1 MSGSATALLTALV
14 GLAAPMVAPL
24 PAAAQQTMFPQQGFT
39 PGRAVQ
45 QPFVG
50 RGNPR
55 DVFVPPRRPRGPG
68 PGAAIGL
75 GLGLGVLGT
84 IITHGA
90 QQPVY
95 EDVEQPRRA
104 RRRPVIVED
113 EDLEPEERP
122 RRRPR
127 VAARPPQAPPP
138 RATNRAAGPPPARPV
153 QAAQPPRRVIVP
165 PVAETRLVREEV
177 LVEIANGANLD
188 AVLRRYRLTAMS
200 SQRFELA
207 NATIHRLRIDSGRSA
222 RDTLAQMAGDRR
234 IALAQPNYVYTLQ
247 QPASDPVDNLVP
259 VPAAITEPPVIAP
272 STPVARKPQY
282 VPARIGWHEGLAQRG
297 PHGVRIAIIDSGI
310 DRTHPEFATARFE
323 SFDALDGADPA
334 PHSHGTAM
342 AGAIAANASLAG
354 LAPEATMLAARAFS
368 GRPGQAG
375 GSGTSFH
382 ILRALDWSV
391 AQGAQVLSL
400 SFTGPNDALIARAL
414 AAAHG
419 RGVVAVA
426 AAGNAGP
433 QSRPLYPAAQPEV
446 IAVTATDARDAI
458 FSGANVGR
466 HVAIAAPGVDVLA
479 PAPDGGYAFST
490 GTSIATAH
498 ATAVIG
504 LMLQRAPAMKPSDV
518 RAALMSSAF
527 DLGPKGPDTVF
538 GAGRLDAASAVAR
551 AEAARSA
558 QR

>member
-1 MSGSATALLTALV
+1 M
-14 GLAAPMVAPL
+14 
-24 PAAAQQTMFPQQGFT
+24 
-39 PGRAVQ
+39 
-45 QPFVG
+45 
-50 RGNPR
+50 
-55 DVFVPPRRPRGPG
+55 
-68 PGAAIGL
+68 
-75 GLGLGVLGT
+75 
-84 IITHGA
+84 
-90 QQPVY
+90 
-95 EDVEQPRRA
+95 
-104 RRRPVIVED
+104 
-113 EDLEPEERP
+113 
-122 RRRPR
+122 
-127 VAARPPQAPPP
+127 
-138 RATNRAAGPPPARPV
+138 
-153 QAAQPPRRVIVP
+153 
-165 PVAETRLVREEV
+165 AETRLVREEV

-259 VPAAITEPPVIAP
+259 VPAAISEPPVIAP
-272 STPVARKPQY
+272 SAPVARKPQY
-282 VPARIGWHEGLAQRG
+282 VPARIGWHEGLAPARAAWRQDRHHRQR
-297 PHGVRIAIIDSGI
+297 HRSHAS
-310 DRTHPEFATARFE
+310 EFATARFE

-504 LMLQRAPAMKPSDV
+504 LMLQRARP
-518 RAALMSSAF
+518 
-527 DLGPKGPDTVF
+527 
-538 GAGRLDAASAVAR
+538 
-551 AEAARSA
+551 
-558 QR
+558 